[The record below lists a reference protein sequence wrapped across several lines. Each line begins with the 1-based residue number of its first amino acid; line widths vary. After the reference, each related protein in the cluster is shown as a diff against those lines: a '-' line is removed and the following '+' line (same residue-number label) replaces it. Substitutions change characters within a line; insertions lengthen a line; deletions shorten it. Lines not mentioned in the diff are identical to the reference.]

1 MEDLLRNNPALLGMD
16 PEKLKFILE
25 FANKDKPK
33 SMKDAMPFLMANM
46 GLAKKQ
52 NINFSNS
59 EVHLIAEI
67 LCKDLP
73 DSEKQ
78 KVQKIMSMLGR

>member
-1 MEDLLRNNPALLGMD
+1 MDDLLRNNPALLGMA
-16 PEKLKFILE
+16 PEKLKFIME
-25 FANKDKPK
+25 FAGKEKPK
-33 SMKDAMPFLMANM
+33 NMQEAMPFLMANM

-52 NINFSNS
+52 NISFSNN
-59 EVHLIAEI
+59 EVHLIADL

-73 DSEKQ
+73 ETEKA

>member
-1 MEDLLRNNPALLGMD
+1 MDDLLHNNPALLGMD
-16 PEKLKFILE
+16 PEKLKFILD
-25 FANKDKPK
+25 FAGKDKPK
-33 SMKDAMPFLMANM
+33 NIKDAMPFLMANM

-59 EVHLIAEI
+59 EVHLIADL

-73 DSEKQ
+73 EEEKA
-78 KVQKIMSMLGR
+78 KVQKIMALLGR